1 MLTVADTS
9 ARKVGSSDKRR
20 EFFKCICCRVDFV
33 GFSSGR
39 KDLRRRHFL
48 VVVVEDVGH
57 RFFFLL
63 SSAGFL
69 ELLFGERVT
78 APMRSAP

>member
-33 GFSSGR
+33 VFSSGR

-48 VVVVEDVGH
+48 VVVVGH
-57 RFFFLL
+57 RFFLL